1 MDKFLAVFI
10 GGGIGSVGRYGLSVW
25 IQRMGFQTVF
35 PWATFMANV
44 LACVVL
50 ALVIFVFR
58 DKLGTNTGLLLATG
72 FCGGLSTFST
82 FSLESIE
89 LMHKQQYGI
98 LSVYLGASLLA
109 CFACI
114 WLISRI

>member
-10 GGGIGSVGRYGLSVW
+10 GGGIGSVGRYGLSLW
-25 IQRMGFQTVF
+25 IQRMSFQTVF
-35 PWATFMANV
+35 PWATLIANV
-44 LACVVL
+44 LACLVL
-50 ALVIFVFR
+50 ALVIFVFK
-58 DKLGTNTGLLLATG
+58 DKLGLNTSLLLATG

-82 FSLESIE
+82 FSLESVD

-98 LSVYLGASLLA
+98 LGIYVGASLLA

-114 WLISRI
+114 WLISRM